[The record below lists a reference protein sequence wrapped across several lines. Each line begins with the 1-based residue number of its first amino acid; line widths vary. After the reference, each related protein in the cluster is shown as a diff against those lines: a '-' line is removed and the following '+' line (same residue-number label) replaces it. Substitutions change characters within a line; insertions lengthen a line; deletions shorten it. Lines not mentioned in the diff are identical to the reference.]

1 VNSFLVWL
9 SMGLL
14 GRGGG
19 GVSGRTLGESFF
31 SGRCCSIIILL
42 FEFKKNVIAVVIAEQ
57 MFILNF
63 MLYPPG
69 IQHEARFSVFQWDAL
84 LD

>member
-1 VNSFLVWL
+1 
-9 SMGLL
+9 
-14 GRGGG
+14 
-19 GVSGRTLGESFF
+19 
-31 SGRCCSIIILL
+31 
-42 FEFKKNVIAVVIAEQ
+42 VIAEQ